1 MVRLLGIL
9 FTQEADFTP
18 DPRKQERALRQIL
31 AHSDSGTLLV
41 ARQASGA
48 VIGMVS
54 LLYLIST
61 ACGGRVALLE
71 DLVVDPALRGGG
83 IGQRLVDAAI
93 AHAEAV
99 GCHRIT
105 LLTDNDNHAAQR
117 FYARAGFRPS
127 AMRVLRR

>member
-18 DPRKQERALRQIL
+18 DPSKQERALRQIL

-83 IGQRLVDAAI
+83 IGQLLVDAAI